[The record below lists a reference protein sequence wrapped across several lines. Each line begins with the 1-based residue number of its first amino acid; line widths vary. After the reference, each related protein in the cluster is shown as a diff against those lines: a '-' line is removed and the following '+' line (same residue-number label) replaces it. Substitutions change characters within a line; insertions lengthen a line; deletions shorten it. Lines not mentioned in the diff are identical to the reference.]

1 MSPTKSAFSCS
12 LLFFTLL
19 IGLPLSARAE
29 TVDAQ
34 GIEQAVDDLLGQFVN
49 QNGRVDYA
57 ALKQDPQALD
67 RAYQL
72 ISKVSPD
79 SHKETFA
86 NYEARYS
93 YWINAYNVAAM
104 KGVIDHYPITS
115 VRDVKPAS
123 LYSLV
128 DGGGFFAA
136 LKFRFGSKKMSLY
149 KLERGLIFKRFQD
162 PRLHFALNCAS
173 IGCPELPNTAFT
185 AKALEAQLE
194 AETRDF
200 LRSPR
205 NLRIDHA
212 SKTIEVSSLFDW
224 YRDHFEDWPAKTG
237 AEPAGSITAFI
248 APYLKEADQQALLA
262 NGSDYQITFIPYD
275 WNLNDQASQN

>member
-1 MSPTKSAFSCS
+1 MNPIKDAFSRS
-12 LLFFTLL
+12 FVFLALL
-19 IGLPLSARAE
+19 IGVPLTINAE
-29 TVDAQ
+29 TADSHT
-34 GIEQAVDDLLGQFVN
+34 IEQAVDELLKQFVN
-49 QNGRVDYA
+49 QTGQVDYTS
-57 ALKQDPQALD
+57 LKRDPQALEH
-67 RAYQL
+67 AYQL
-72 ISKVSPD
+72 ISKTSPD
-79 SHKETFA
+79 SHKDLFA
-86 NYEARYS
+86 SYEARFS
-93 YWINAYNVAAM
+93 YWVNAYNVAAM

-115 VRDVKPAS
+115 VRDVKPTS
-123 LYSLV
+123 LYSLF

-173 IGCPELPNTAFT
+173 IGCPELPNTAFSENT
-185 AKALEAQLE
+185 LEDQLE

-212 SKTIEVSSLFDW
+212 KKTIELSSLFDW

-237 AEPAGSITAFI
+237 AAPAGSITAFI
-248 APYLKEADQQALLA
+248 APYLEEEHQNPLLA
-262 NGSDYQITFIPYD
+262 DGSDYEITFIPYD
-275 WNLNDQASQN
+275 WNLNDQAIQN